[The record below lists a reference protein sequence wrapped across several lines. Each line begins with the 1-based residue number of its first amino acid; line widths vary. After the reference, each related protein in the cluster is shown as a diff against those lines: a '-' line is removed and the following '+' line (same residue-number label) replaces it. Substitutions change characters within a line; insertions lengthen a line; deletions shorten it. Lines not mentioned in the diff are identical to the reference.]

1 MKVILIILLSVFS
14 LVCNY
19 STAQNTKQNTA
30 LNQQEVKN
38 NVEHEVST
46 IILIRHAEKEDA
58 TTKDPSLS
66 EKGKERAEAL
76 VQLFNDISIDA
87 FYATPYK
94 RTTETITPIA
104 KAKGKE
110 VLSYNPSDK
119 NSIAE
124 MIQSGK
130 GKKIMIAGHSN
141 TIPPMVNDLI
151 GKNEFT
157 TMDEN
162 EYGKIWI
169 VVFKGNALID
179 CSVLNY

>member
-1 MKVILIILLSVFS
+1 MKTILIILLSVFS
-14 LVCNY
+14 LFCIDT
-19 STAQNTKQNTA
+19 TAQNSKQYTA
-30 LNQQEVKN
+30 ITPQQLKT
-38 NVEHEVST
+38 NVEDEVST

-66 EKGKERAEAL
+66 HIGKQRAEAL
-76 VQLFNDISIDA
+76 VQLFKDISIDA

-110 VLSYNPSDK
+110 VLSYNPSNQK
-119 NSIAE
+119 SIAE
-124 MIQSGK
+124 MIQLGK

-141 TIPPMVNDLI
+141 TIPQLVNTLI
-151 GKNEFT
+151 GKNEFA

-162 EYGKIWI
+162 DYGKIWLL
-169 VVFKGNALID
+169 VFKGNDLID
-179 CSVLNY
+179 YSVLNY